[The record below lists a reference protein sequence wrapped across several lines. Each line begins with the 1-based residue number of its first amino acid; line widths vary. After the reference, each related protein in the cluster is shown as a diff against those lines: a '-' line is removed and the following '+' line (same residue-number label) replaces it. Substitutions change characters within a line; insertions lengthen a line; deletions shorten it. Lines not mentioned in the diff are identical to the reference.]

1 MSALSSADK
10 LKLRLSAARVERW
23 NRERNKPAKNHV
35 MTASGE
41 LKPIVRCQNVWAH
54 GQEKPDEDIVP
65 DKLDSVHRSTDGY
78 KVRTMAG
85 KLSAHGNAIAARVH
99 TVTHTDP
106 LSGKVTSQIVQ
117 DCAIND
123 PMPQDPAYK
132 ASAPKY
138 AKARPNS
145 PFKRAGASLSS
156 VVIVRK

>member
-23 NRERNKPAKNHV
+23 NRERKKPAKNHV
-35 MTASGE
+35 ITASGE
-41 LKPIVRCQNVWAH
+41 LKPVVRCQNVWAH
-54 GQEKPDEDIVP
+54 GQEKPEELIVP
-65 DKLDSVHRSTDGY
+65 DKTESVQRMTDGY

-85 KLSAHGNAIAARVH
+85 KLDKHGNAIAARVH
-99 TVTHTDP
+99 TISHTDP
-106 LSGKVTSQIVQ
+106 LTGKVTYQVVQ
-117 DCAIND
+117 DCASND

-132 ASAPKY
+132 VNAPKY
-138 AKARPNS
+138 AKSRPNS